1 MSYLT
6 SDGRSFVVRQPTQ
19 NDAEELINYSKI
31 LFASTDQLLTTPEE
45 YDITVENE
53 KVWINNLVQN
63 PNAHIL
69 IAEMNNRIVRFLF
82 LLQTQRKK
90 IRIRENLLK
99 KYI

>member
-1 MSYLT
+1 MSYLA

-31 LFASTDQLLTTPEE
+31 LFASTDQLLTTLEE

-69 IAEMNNRIVRFLF
+69 IAELNNRIVGFLF
-82 LLQTQRKK
+82 FVANSKK
-90 IRIRENLLK
+90 KKFAYGRIC
-99 KYI
+99 